1 MGQGSVLIPGDVL
14 KLLKYPPRWKAD
26 SRGNGLAYLHL
37 KQLRSSKT
45 PLPCWVLR
53 FSCFPGQPY
62 GARLDLRL
70 QSSIVIRPRRV
81 MGAVL
86 SRFY

>member
-37 KQLRSSKT
+37 KQLRRSKIH
-45 PLPCWVLR
+45 LSYMVLR

-62 GARLDLRL
+62 SARLDLRL
-70 QSSIVIRPRRV
+70 QSSIVIRPRLV

-86 SRFY
+86 SPIY